1 MPQNELMTRGLV
13 GHRRAVHR
21 WTGTVLALALS
32 CAGMAAA
39 QTCTNRGD
47 LDEIYCDQNKD
58 LLADL
63 PADPAKRKNPSA
75 ILMSYTPQED
85 AQAYEKLWQP
95 YVDYMSQ
102 CTGKKT
108 RFFQVHSPA
117 ATVEAIR
124 SGRITLSTLSSG
136 DTPFAVNIAGAQP
149 FAIRGDAKGPTG
161 YRLVVIVKKASPYKT
176 LKDLA
181 GKRVAHAAPSSNSG
195 NLAPRALFP
204 AEGLVP
210 DKDYKV
216 LYSGKHDSSIAGVQ
230 SGDYDA
236 AAIADDVLDR
246 MVQRGIVKPDELR
259 IIYRSKP
266 FPNGSMVMAHDLVP
280 ELQKKLADCTMSF
293 KFTPDLIKAFQGADR
308 FWPLNYQKDF
318 ELVRKVAETSGESFN
333 RAAYDKRMAKEAEAA
348 KSQSAQ
354 GGKK

>member
-1 MPQNELMTRGLV
+1 MHAPRTKNINIFATNTRLV
-13 GHRRAVHR
+13 
-21 WTGTVLALALS
+21 TVVATAFVVALTATS
-32 CAGMAAA
+32 CAA
-39 QTCTNRGD
+39 QTCQNRGD
-47 LDEIYCDQNKD
+47 LDEIYCDANKD
-58 LLADL
+58 LLADA
-63 PADPAKRKNPSA
+63 PSDPAKRKNPST

-85 AQAYEKLWQP
+85 AQAYERLWQP
-95 YVDYMSQ
+95 FVGHISQ
-102 CTGKKT
+102 CSGKKA

-124 SGRITLSTLSSG
+124 SGRITLSTLSAG
-136 DTPFAVNIAGAQP
+136 DTPFAVNIAGAVP
-149 FAIRGDAKGPTG
+149 YAIRGDAKGPTG
-161 YRLVVIVKKASPYKT
+161 YHLVVIVKKNSPFKS

-230 SGDYDA
+230 TGDYDA

-259 IIYRSKP
+259 VIYRSKP
-266 FPNGSMVMAHDLVP
+266 FPNGSMVMAHDLAG
-280 ELQKKLADCTMSF
+280 ELQKKISECTLSF
-293 KFTPDLIKAFQGADR
+293 RFTPELIKAFQGADR

-318 ELVRKVAETSGESFN
+318 ALVRKVAESSGESFN
-333 RAAYDKRMAKEAEAA
+333 RAAYDKRVARETEAA
-348 KSQSAQ
+348 KSQGAR
-354 GGKK
+354 K

>member
-1 MPQNELMTRGLV
+1 
-13 GHRRAVHR
+13 
-21 WTGTVLALALS
+21 
-32 CAGMAAA
+32 
-39 QTCTNRGD
+39 
-47 LDEIYCDQNKD
+47 
-58 LLADL
+58 
-63 PADPAKRKNPSA
+63 
-75 ILMSYTPQED
+75 
-85 AQAYEKLWQP
+85 
-95 YVDYMSQ
+95 MSQ

-108 RFFQVHSPA
+108 RFFQVHAPA

-149 FAIRGDAKGPTG
+149 FAIRGDANGPTG
-161 YRLVVIVKKASPYKT
+161 YHLVVVVKKNSPFKS

-246 MVQRGIVKPDELR
+246 MMQRGIVKPDELR

-280 ELQKKLADCTMSF
+280 ELQKKLTDCTMSF

-318 ELVRKVAETSGESFN
+318 ELVRKVAEASGESFN
-333 RAAYDKRMAKEAEAA
+333 RAAYDKRMAREAEAA